1 MAAVRTTAELREGF
15 LSFFEEKGHL
25 RRPSASLI
33 PRADDRSTLYTS
45 AGMQPQMPYF
55 LGREAPP
62 APMTTTCQKVFRT
75 PDIDEVGLDTFHLTF
90 FEMLGN
96 FSFGQYFK
104 EGAIGYATEF
114 IQQRLELDW
123 NRVWVS
129 VHAGDPELK
138 LGPDE
143 EAIHLWEAVGMPAER
158 IVPLPSS
165 ENFWSVGGP
174 GPCGPDSEMYW
185 DWGEAAGCGTADC
198 LPGCTRCERFLE
210 FGNLVFMSYELHADG
225 TLTDLPSKNI
235 DTGWGLERV
244 ARVVQDVASVYDTDG
259 YRLIMDWVVEQSG
272 VEYGATED
280 ATKAHRVL
288 ADHGRGITFIAA
300 EGVAPSNEGRGYVL
314 RRIVRR
320 AVQHGL
326 RIGMQSPFLPGLA
339 DVVIVQMEGAYPE
352 LAEHRAE
359 IHRVLAAEEERFGE
373 TLERGM
379 AKFEEAAAKGEITGE
394 DAFDL
399 QATDGFPIELTQEL
413 ARERGLVVNMEE
425 YERFMEQHREISR
438 KRGTGSY
445 EPRFS
450 GAPRTEFVGYE
461 QVDVR
466 TAITAHA
473 DLGEGYFQ
481 AKLADSPFYA
491 AGGGQVTDAGWI
503 EKEDGSRADLVEA
516 LRLENDQE
524 LVFRMAGSV
533 AGEAADARP
542 EDRPAEGGARG
553 SGFAEGDR
561 VRAVVPW
568 AVRYPTMANHTATH
582 LLHKVLQE
590 VLGDHVRQA
599 GSAVRPDKL
608 RFDFTHPSPLTAEER
623 TEVESR
629 VNERVFANMP
639 VRIFETPIAEARN
652 LGATM
657 LFGEK
662 YGDVVRV
669 VDIDGWSVE
678 LCGGTHVRSTAEIG
692 PFSILSESSVG
703 AGSRRIEAVTAGAA
717 FALLHERAREADAL
731 RGDLERAR
739 REAKRPQEAAQTE
752 ILSQNREG
760 DVVLVEVKSLKGG
773 PLRDFSDRIRQQEK
787 ADGAIVASRDDGR
800 AFLVV
805 NFGEAL
811 VERGLDAVQV
821 VRELGP
827 HIGGGGGGKPT
838 LAEAGGKNPDGIAGA
853 LAAAK
858 ELVSA

>member
-1 MAAVRTTAELREGF
+1 METTAELREGF
-15 LSFFEEKGHL
+15 LAFFEEKGHL

-62 APMTTTCQKVFRT
+62 APLTTTCQKCFRT
-75 PDIDEVGLDTFHLTF
+75 PDIDEVGLDTYHLTF

-104 EGAIGYATEF
+104 EGAIEYATEF
-114 IQQRLELDW
+114 IRERLRLDW
-123 NRVWVS
+123 DRVWVS
-129 VHAGDPELK
+129 VHAGDPGLK

-143 EAIHLWEAVGMPAER
+143 EAIGLWERIGMPSER

-185 DWGEAAGCGTADC
+185 DWGEDAGCGTAEC
-198 LPGCTRCERFLE
+198 KPGCTRCERFLE
-210 FGNLVFMSYELHADG
+210 FGNLVFMSYELHPDG
-225 TLTDLPSKNI
+225 TLTELPSKNI

-259 YRLIMDWVVEQSG
+259 YQLIMRWIEEQSG
-272 VEYGATED
+272 VAYGSSQD

-288 ADHGRGITFIAA
+288 ADHGRGMTFIAA
-300 EGVAPSNEGRGYVL
+300 EGVSPSNEGRGYVL

-320 AVQHGL
+320 AAQHGL

-339 DVVIVQMEGAYPE
+339 DVVIEQMGHAYSE
-352 LAEHRAE
+352 LLEHRQE
-359 IHRVLAAEEERFGE
+359 IHRALAAEEERFGE

-379 AKFEEAAAKGEITGE
+379 AKFEEAAAKGEISGD
-394 DAFDL
+394 DAFEL
-399 QATDGFPIELTQEL
+399 ATTYGFPIELTREL
-413 ARERGLVVNMEE
+413 ARERALAVIEEE
-425 YERFMEQHREISR
+425 YERLMERHRVVSR
-438 KRGTGSY
+438 QGGTTRH
-445 EPRFS
+445 EPRLAM
-450 GAPRTEFVGYE
+450 APRTEFVGYE
-461 QVDVR
+461 RLDVR
-466 TAITAHA
+466 TAIAAYA
-473 DLGEGYFQ
+473 DLGDGLFQ
-481 AKLADSPFYA
+481 VKLAESPFYP

-503 EKEDGSRADLVEA
+503 EREDGTRADLVEA
-516 LRLENDQE
+516 LRLEDGDQE
-524 LVFRMAGSV
+524 LVFQGT
-533 AGEAADARP
+533 
-542 EDRPAEGGARG
+542 
-553 SGFAEGDR
+553 GFAEGDR
-561 VRAVVPW
+561 VHAVVPW

-608 RFDFTHPSPLTAEER
+608 RFDFTHPSPLTPEER
-623 TEVESR
+623 ADVERR
-629 VNERVFANMP
+629 VNERVFANRP
-639 VRIFETPIAEARN
+639 VRIFETPLAEARK

-669 VDIDGWSVE
+669 VDVDGWSIE

-692 PFSILSESSVG
+692 PFAVLSESSVG
-703 AGSRRIEAVTAGAA
+703 AGSRRIEAVTAGEA

-731 RGDLERAR
+731 RGELERAR
-739 REAKRPQEAAQTE
+739 KDARRPRQAEQAE
-752 ILSQNREG
+752 IVSQDKEG

-787 ADGAIVASRDDGR
+787 AEGAIVASRDDGR
-800 AFLVV
+800 VFLVV
-805 NFGEAL
+805 NFDESL
-811 VERGLDAVQV
+811 VARGLDAVRV
-821 VRELGP
+821 VRELGK

-838 LAEAGGKNPDGIAGA
+838 LAEAGGRNPDGIADA

-858 ELVSA
+858 ELVGA